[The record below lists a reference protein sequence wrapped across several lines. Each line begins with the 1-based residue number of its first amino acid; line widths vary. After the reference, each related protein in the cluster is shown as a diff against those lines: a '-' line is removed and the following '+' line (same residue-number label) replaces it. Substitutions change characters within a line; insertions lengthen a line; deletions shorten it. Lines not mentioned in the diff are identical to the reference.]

1 MARRCGACGSP
12 ILRSTKRTARRRGNR
27 GPRPLTARWPVEE
40 YELVE
45 VGKRYREWCI
55 PAAVLNQ
62 LATVELVDETRCEQ
76 TPKACVTR

>member
-1 MARRCGACGSP
+1 VVLALKLPAGA
-12 ILRSTKRTARRRGNR
+12 
-27 GPRPLTARWPVEE
+27 VEE

-62 LATVELVDETRCEQ
+62 LATVELVDEARCEQ